1 MEGRTSLII
10 AHRLATI
17 READNILVLDAGKI
31 AESGRHDQLMENEK
45 GLYRQLAMLQFDSE
59 GI

>member
-17 READNILVLDAGKI
+17 READNILVLDGGKI
-31 AESGRHDQLMENEK
+31 VESGRHDQLMNNEN
-45 GLYRQLAMLQFDSE
+45 GLYRQLALLQFE
-59 GI
+59 ER